1 MIKIWNFYTSRSL
14 LICVKSK
21 PVLMFHLQVEARK
34 PEPAAR
40 RSSLY
45 SPFLFPLQAAA
56 AGMEELL
63 CLECSIFLPQ
73 HIDLYA
79 TLGIFFPTIYCFNS
93 INLGESSRNRK
104 SNLN

>member
-1 MIKIWNFYTSRSL
+1 M
-14 LICVKSK
+14 CVKSK
-21 PVLMFHLQVEARK
+21 PVLIFHLQVEAQK
-34 PEPAAR
+34 PEPAAHS
-40 RSSLY
+40 SSLY
-45 SPFLFPLQAAA
+45 SPFLFPLQVAA

-73 HIDLYA
+73 HIDLYV
-79 TLGIFFPTIYCFNS
+79 TLGISPPIYCFNS